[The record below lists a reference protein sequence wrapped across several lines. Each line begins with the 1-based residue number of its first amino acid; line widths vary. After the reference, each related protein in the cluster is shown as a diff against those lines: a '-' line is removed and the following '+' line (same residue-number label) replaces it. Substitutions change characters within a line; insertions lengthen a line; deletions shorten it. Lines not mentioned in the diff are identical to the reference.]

1 MAHEVISLGSDG
13 SIGSE
18 MHGFQG
24 KSCLKAAADIAA
36 ELARLGVITQLDGIQ
51 MKDTAEAVLTTQQNT
66 LKVEQ
71 V

>member
-1 MAHEVISLGSDG
+1 MAYEIIGLGPDG

-18 MHGFQG
+18 MHGFKG

-36 ELARLGVITQLDGIQ
+36 ELERLGIITQLDGIQ
-51 MKDTAEAVLTTQQNT
+51 MKDTTETVNAVQQT
-66 LKVEQ
+66 ALKVDQ